1 MARVARPVP
10 VKEKVARPSL
20 AARYPDW
27 FALGVVSVAG
37 GWEPLVDQ
45 LFADLARRPAQYR
58 DLRQRAGGAGID
70 QGGDDGVG
78 AHLPEL
84 RRARAA
90 QDLPG
95 LDRDPVRALPPTARN
110 HAHRRLTL
118 SDR

>member
-45 LFADLARRPAQYR
+45 LFADLAATLDKDMKAVKQFTHDLGLALPLVEQAVAQYGR
-58 DLRQRAGGAGID
+58 YVA
-70 QGGDDGVG
+70 QGNEMADSASIVR
-78 AHLPEL
+78 LY
-84 RRARAA
+84 
-90 QDLPG
+90 
-95 LDRDPVRALPPTARN
+95 DPRK
-110 HAHRRLTL
+110 
-118 SDR
+118 